1 MGKKWFVPGVA
12 VETNSR
18 YRDVTMWPIQD
29 LGVGHLGAYCVA
41 SPMVGD
47 VFAIGFCDR
56 GYWFF
61 ILGLTHMSMRGYFP
75 LPPIYWSGGWEFASL
90 PLSQREK
97 KETKSKKTPCGQPP
111 SWSSWQRQAWSTPP
125 LLGAST
131 LTRDVLAT
139 DLLTQE
145 ERGSAEVRSVEEPF
159 ATLTLAPALTRWH
172 LRLREGG

>member
-1 MGKKWFVPGVA
+1 MGKSGLFQELRLGRILA
-12 VETNSR
+12 T
-18 YRDVTMWPIQD
+18 VTSQC
-29 LGVGHLGAYCVA
+29 GHFRACCVA

-47 VFAIGFCDR
+47 GFAMGFCDR
-56 GYWFF
+56 RYWFF
-61 ILGLTHMSMRGYFP
+61 ILGLTHMSMREYFC
-75 LPPIYWSGGWEFASL
+75 LPPIYWSGGGSL
-90 PLSQREK
+90 HHFHSVSEK
-97 KETKSKKTPCGQPP
+97 RKKQKAKKTPCGRLT